1 MRRSSIVALAAAL
14 LPALIDGQGA
24 SSMHPIDFDG
34 DGDIDIVKSSPIGIV
49 WLENHGVDKEWE
61 THIISLNQNIKDAV
75 AAHKRH
81 RKFVD
86 VMEGR
91 GFAPVSALSDEP
103 PVVVSSASGLGCV
116 TLMAVGVEPPPPP
129 PGKGQ
134 DPIPATVL
142 IVEGSIDRLSA
153 LELGVATKPA
163 PPPAEPAEG
172 EEALPAGLGWSVTA
186 VSAGTLTLAKD
197 TAREEELKALSAS
210 WEAAAPGRAVKAKE
224 SRDKYRRA

>member
-1 MRRSSIVALAAAL
+1 MRRIVVALAAAL
-14 LPALIDGQGA
+14 LPARIHGQGA

-91 GFAPVSALSDEP
+91 GVAPVSVLADEP
-103 PVVVSSASGLGCV
+103 PVL
-116 TLMAVGVEPPPPP
+116 
-129 PGKGQ
+129 
-134 DPIPATVL
+134 
-142 IVEGSIDRLSA
+142 
-153 LELGVATKPA
+153 VA
-163 PPPAEPAEG
+163 G
-172 EEALPAGLGWSVTA
+172 EEDVVQVDVAGDVVG
-186 VSAGTLTLAKD
+186 
-197 TAREEELKALSAS
+197 EKALYV
-210 WEAAAPGRAVKAKE
+210 EQE
-224 SRDKYRRA
+224 L

>member
-1 MRRSSIVALAAAL
+1 MRRVVALAAAL
-14 LPALIDGQGA
+14 LPARIHGQGA

-91 GFAPVSALSDEP
+91 GVGAVSSLSDEP
-103 PVVVSSASGLGCV
+103 PVVVAGAADEV
-116 TLMAVGVEPPPPP
+116 TVDVGGEV
-129 PGKGQ
+129 
-134 DPIPATVL
+134 
-142 IVEGSIDRLSA
+142 
-153 LELGVATKPA
+153 VA
-163 PPPAEPAEG
+163 
-172 EEALPAGLGWSVTA
+172 
-186 VSAGTLTLAKD
+186 D
-197 TAREEELKALSAS
+197 KALYV
-210 WEAAAPGRAVKAKE
+210 EQE
-224 SRDKYRRA
+224 L

>member
-1 MRRSSIVALAAAL
+1 MRRIVVALAAAL
-14 LPALIDGQGA
+14 LPARMHGQGA

-91 GFAPVSALSDEP
+91 GLGAVSSLSDEP
-103 PVVVSSASGLGCV
+103 PVL
-116 TLMAVGVEPPPPP
+116 
-129 PGKGQ
+129 
-134 DPIPATVL
+134 
-142 IVEGSIDRLSA
+142 
-153 LELGVATKPA
+153 VA
-163 PPPAEPAEG
+163 G
-172 EEALPAGLGWSVTA
+172 EEDVVQVDVAGDV
-186 VSAGTLTLAKD
+186 VD
-197 TAREEELKALSAS
+197 EKALYV
-210 WEAAAPGRAVKAKE
+210 EQE
-224 SRDKYRRA
+224 L

>member
-1 MRRSSIVALAAAL
+1 MRRVVALAAAL
-14 LPALIDGQGA
+14 LPARIHGQGA

-91 GFAPVSALSDEP
+91 GVAPVSVLADEP
-103 PVVVSSASGLGCV
+103 PVVVAGASEDV
-116 TLMAVGVEPPPPP
+116 TVDVGGEVVEE
-129 PGKGQ
+129 Q
-134 DPIPATVL
+134 AL
-142 IVEGSIDRLSA
+142 YVEQ
-153 LELGVATKPA
+153 EL
-163 PPPAEPAEG
+163 
-172 EEALPAGLGWSVTA
+172 
-186 VSAGTLTLAKD
+186 
-197 TAREEELKALSAS
+197 
-210 WEAAAPGRAVKAKE
+210 
-224 SRDKYRRA
+224 

>member
-14 LPALIDGQGA
+14 LPARIDGQGA

-49 WLENHGVDKEWE
+49 WLENHGARAGAPEKKHASPARFQSGGCLGAAAWRPAQYSRVYSSQVDKEWE

-103 PVVVSSASGLGCV
+103 PVVVAGAEDAV
-116 TLMAVGVEPPPPP
+116 TVDVGGEV
-129 PGKGQ
+129 
-134 DPIPATVL
+134 V
-142 IVEGSIDRLSA
+142 
-153 LELGVATKPA
+153 
-163 PPPAEPAEG
+163 
-172 EEALPAGLGWSVTA
+172 EEA
-186 VSAGTLTLAKD
+186 
-197 TAREEELKALSAS
+197 ARYAEREL
-210 WEAAAPGRAVKAKE
+210 
-224 SRDKYRRA
+224 

>member
-1 MRRSSIVALAAAL
+1 MEA
-14 LPALIDGQGA
+14 QGA

-91 GFAPVSALSDEP
+91 GVGAVSSLSDEP
-103 PVVVSSASGLGCV
+103 PVVVAGAPEDVSV
-116 TLMAVGVEPPPPP
+116 DVGGEVVDE
-129 PGKGQ
+129 KVRFAEQ
-134 DPIPATVL
+134 
-142 IVEGSIDRLSA
+142 
-153 LELGVATKPA
+153 EL
-163 PPPAEPAEG
+163 
-172 EEALPAGLGWSVTA
+172 
-186 VSAGTLTLAKD
+186 
-197 TAREEELKALSAS
+197 
-210 WEAAAPGRAVKAKE
+210 
-224 SRDKYRRA
+224 

>member
-1 MRRSSIVALAAAL
+1 MRRVVALAAAL
-14 LPALIDGQGA
+14 LPARIHGQGA

-91 GFAPVSALSDEP
+91 GVGAVSSLSDEP
-103 PVVVSSASGLGCV
+103 PVVVAGAPEDVSV
-116 TLMAVGVEPPPPP
+116 DVGGDVVDE
-129 PGKGQ
+129 KVRFAEQ
-134 DPIPATVL
+134 
-142 IVEGSIDRLSA
+142 
-153 LELGVATKPA
+153 EL
-163 PPPAEPAEG
+163 
-172 EEALPAGLGWSVTA
+172 
-186 VSAGTLTLAKD
+186 
-197 TAREEELKALSAS
+197 
-210 WEAAAPGRAVKAKE
+210 
-224 SRDKYRRA
+224 

>member
-14 LPALIDGQGA
+14 LPTLINGQGA

-91 GFAPVSALSDEP
+91 GVGAVSSLSDEP
-103 PVVVSSASGLGCV
+103 PVL
-116 TLMAVGVEPPPPP
+116 
-129 PGKGQ
+129 
-134 DPIPATVL
+134 
-142 IVEGSIDRLSA
+142 
-153 LELGVATKPA
+153 VA
-163 PPPAEPAEG
+163 G
-172 EEALPAGLGWSVTA
+172 EEDVVQVDVGGEV
-186 VSAGTLTLAKD
+186 V
-197 TAREEELKALSAS
+197 E
-210 WEAAAPGRAVKAKE
+210 EAARYAERE
-224 SRDKYRRA
+224 L

>member
-1 MRRSSIVALAAAL
+1 MRRIVVALAAAL
-14 LPALIDGQGA
+14 LPARIHGQGA

-91 GFAPVSALSDEP
+91 GVAPVSVLADEP
-103 PVVVSSASGLGCV
+103 PVVVAGASEDV
-116 TLMAVGVEPPPPP
+116 TVDVGGEVVAEQALYVE
-129 PGKGQ
+129 Q
-134 DPIPATVL
+134 
-142 IVEGSIDRLSA
+142 
-153 LELGVATKPA
+153 EL
-163 PPPAEPAEG
+163 
-172 EEALPAGLGWSVTA
+172 
-186 VSAGTLTLAKD
+186 
-197 TAREEELKALSAS
+197 
-210 WEAAAPGRAVKAKE
+210 
-224 SRDKYRRA
+224 

>member
-1 MRRSSIVALAAAL
+1 MALAAAL
-14 LPALIDGQGA
+14 LPTLMNGQGA

-49 WLENHGVDKEWE
+49 WLENHGVRAGAPENNTRRRRAFKAAAVSRRGGVEAGTHTHGSSQVDKEWE

-103 PVVVSSASGLGCV
+103 PVVVAGAEDAV
-116 TLMAVGVEPPPPP
+116 TVDVGGEV
-129 PGKGQ
+129 
-134 DPIPATVL
+134 V
-142 IVEGSIDRLSA
+142 
-153 LELGVATKPA
+153 
-163 PPPAEPAEG
+163 
-172 EEALPAGLGWSVTA
+172 EEA
-186 VSAGTLTLAKD
+186 
-197 TAREEELKALSAS
+197 ARYAEREL
-210 WEAAAPGRAVKAKE
+210 
-224 SRDKYRRA
+224 

>member
-1 MRRSSIVALAAAL
+1 MRRSIVAALAAAL
-14 LPALIDGQGA
+14 LPARIHGQGA

-91 GFAPVSALSDEP
+91 GVAPVSALSDEP
-103 PVVVSSASGLGCV
+103 PVL
-116 TLMAVGVEPPPPP
+116 
-129 PGKGQ
+129 
-134 DPIPATVL
+134 
-142 IVEGSIDRLSA
+142 
-153 LELGVATKPA
+153 VA
-163 PPPAEPAEG
+163 G
-172 EEALPAGLGWSVTA
+172 EEDVVQVDVAGDVVA
-186 VSAGTLTLAKD
+186 EE
-197 TAREEELKALSAS
+197 ARYAEQEL
-210 WEAAAPGRAVKAKE
+210 
-224 SRDKYRRA
+224 

>member
-1 MRRSSIVALAAAL
+1 MEAQS
-14 LPALIDGQGA
+14 A

-91 GFAPVSALSDEP
+91 GVGAVSSLSDEP
-103 PVVVSSASGLGCV
+103 PVVVAGAPEDVSV
-116 TLMAVGVEPPPPP
+116 DVGGEVVDE
-129 PGKGQ
+129 KVRFAEQ
-134 DPIPATVL
+134 
-142 IVEGSIDRLSA
+142 
-153 LELGVATKPA
+153 EL
-163 PPPAEPAEG
+163 
-172 EEALPAGLGWSVTA
+172 
-186 VSAGTLTLAKD
+186 
-197 TAREEELKALSAS
+197 
-210 WEAAAPGRAVKAKE
+210 
-224 SRDKYRRA
+224 

>member
-1 MRRSSIVALAAAL
+1 MRRIVAALAAAL
-14 LPALIDGQGA
+14 LPARMHGQGA

-91 GFAPVSALSDEP
+91 GVAPVSVLADEP
-103 PVVVSSASGLGCV
+103 PVVVAGASEDV
-116 TLMAVGVEPPPPP
+116 TVDVGGEV
-129 PGKGQ
+129 
-134 DPIPATVL
+134 
-142 IVEGSIDRLSA
+142 
-153 LELGVATKPA
+153 VA
-163 PPPAEPAEG
+163 
-172 EEALPAGLGWSVTA
+172 
-186 VSAGTLTLAKD
+186 D
-197 TAREEELKALSAS
+197 KALYV
-210 WEAAAPGRAVKAKE
+210 EQE
-224 SRDKYRRA
+224 L

>member
-1 MRRSSIVALAAAL
+1 MRRVVALAAAL
-14 LPALIDGQGA
+14 LPARIHGQGA

-91 GFAPVSALSDEP
+91 GVAPVSALSDEP
-103 PVVVSSASGLGCV
+103 PVL
-116 TLMAVGVEPPPPP
+116 
-129 PGKGQ
+129 
-134 DPIPATVL
+134 
-142 IVEGSIDRLSA
+142 
-153 LELGVATKPA
+153 VA
-163 PPPAEPAEG
+163 G
-172 EEALPAGLGWSVTA
+172 EEDVVQVDVAGDVVGEN
-186 VSAGTLTLAKD
+186 
-197 TAREEELKALSAS
+197 ARYAEREL
-210 WEAAAPGRAVKAKE
+210 
-224 SRDKYRRA
+224 

>member
-1 MRRSSIVALAAAL
+1 MRRIVVALAAAL
-14 LPALIDGQGA
+14 LPARIHGQGA

-91 GFAPVSALSDEP
+91 GVAPVSALSDEP
-103 PVVVSSASGLGCV
+103 PVL
-116 TLMAVGVEPPPPP
+116 
-129 PGKGQ
+129 
-134 DPIPATVL
+134 
-142 IVEGSIDRLSA
+142 
-153 LELGVATKPA
+153 VA
-163 PPPAEPAEG
+163 G
-172 EEALPAGLGWSVTA
+172 EEDVVQVDVAGDVVA
-186 VSAGTLTLAKD
+186 EE
-197 TAREEELKALSAS
+197 ARYAEQEL
-210 WEAAAPGRAVKAKE
+210 
-224 SRDKYRRA
+224 

>member
-1 MRRSSIVALAAAL
+1 MRRIVVALAAAL
-14 LPALIDGQGA
+14 LPARMHGQGA

-91 GFAPVSALSDEP
+91 GVGAVSSLSDEP
-103 PVVVSSASGLGCV
+103 PVL
-116 TLMAVGVEPPPPP
+116 
-129 PGKGQ
+129 
-134 DPIPATVL
+134 
-142 IVEGSIDRLSA
+142 
-153 LELGVATKPA
+153 VA
-163 PPPAEPAEG
+163 G
-172 EEALPAGLGWSVTA
+172 EEDVVQVDVAGDV
-186 VSAGTLTLAKD
+186 VD
-197 TAREEELKALSAS
+197 EKALYV
-210 WEAAAPGRAVKAKE
+210 EQE
-224 SRDKYRRA
+224 L

>member
-1 MRRSSIVALAAAL
+1 MRRVVALAAAL
-14 LPALIDGQGA
+14 LPARMHGQGA

-91 GFAPVSALSDEP
+91 GVGAVSSLSDEP
-103 PVVVSSASGLGCV
+103 PVVVAGASEDV
-116 TLMAVGVEPPPPP
+116 SVDVGGEVVEE
-129 PGKGQ
+129 Q
-134 DPIPATVL
+134 AL
-142 IVEGSIDRLSA
+142 YVEQ
-153 LELGVATKPA
+153 EL
-163 PPPAEPAEG
+163 
-172 EEALPAGLGWSVTA
+172 
-186 VSAGTLTLAKD
+186 
-197 TAREEELKALSAS
+197 
-210 WEAAAPGRAVKAKE
+210 
-224 SRDKYRRA
+224 

>member
-1 MRRSSIVALAAAL
+1 MRRIVVALAAAL
-14 LPALIDGQGA
+14 LPARIHGQGA

-91 GFAPVSALSDEP
+91 GIGAVSSLSDEP
-103 PVVVSSASGLGCV
+103 PVVVAGASEDASV
-116 TLMAVGVEPPPPP
+116 DVGGEVVEE
-129 PGKGQ
+129 Q
-134 DPIPATVL
+134 AL
-142 IVEGSIDRLSA
+142 YVEQ
-153 LELGVATKPA
+153 EL
-163 PPPAEPAEG
+163 
-172 EEALPAGLGWSVTA
+172 
-186 VSAGTLTLAKD
+186 
-197 TAREEELKALSAS
+197 
-210 WEAAAPGRAVKAKE
+210 
-224 SRDKYRRA
+224 

>member
-1 MRRSSIVALAAAL
+1 MRRVVALAAAL
-14 LPALIDGQGA
+14 LPARIHGQGA

-91 GFAPVSALSDEP
+91 GVAPVSVLADEP
-103 PVVVSSASGLGCV
+103 PVVVAGASEDV
-116 TLMAVGVEPPPPP
+116 TVDVGGEVVAEQALYVE
-129 PGKGQ
+129 Q
-134 DPIPATVL
+134 
-142 IVEGSIDRLSA
+142 
-153 LELGVATKPA
+153 EL
-163 PPPAEPAEG
+163 
-172 EEALPAGLGWSVTA
+172 
-186 VSAGTLTLAKD
+186 
-197 TAREEELKALSAS
+197 
-210 WEAAAPGRAVKAKE
+210 
-224 SRDKYRRA
+224 

>member
-1 MRRSSIVALAAAL
+1 MRRVVALAAAL
-14 LPALIDGQGA
+14 LPARIHGQGA

-91 GFAPVSALSDEP
+91 GVARVSGLSDEP
-103 PVVVSSASGLGCV
+103 RVVVAGEAEDVSV
-116 TLMAVGVEPPPPP
+116 DVG
-129 PGKGQ
+129 
-134 DPIPATVL
+134 
-142 IVEGSIDRLSA
+142 
-153 LELGVATKPA
+153 
-163 PPPAEPAEG
+163 G
-172 EEALPAGLGWSVTA
+172 EVVGE
-186 VSAGTLTLAKD
+186 
-197 TAREEELKALSAS
+197 KALYV
-210 WEAAAPGRAVKAKE
+210 EQ
-224 SRDKYRRA
+224 DL

>member
-1 MRRSSIVALAAAL
+1 MRRVVALAAAL
-14 LPALIDGQGA
+14 LPARIHGQGA

-91 GFAPVSALSDEP
+91 GVAPVSGGRGSSCALS
-103 PVVVSSASGLGCV
+103 VLTC
-116 TLMAVGVEPPPPP
+116 
-129 PGKGQ
+129 PG
-134 DPIPATVL
+134 
-142 IVEGSIDRLSA
+142 
-153 LELGVATKPA
+153 
-163 PPPAEPAEG
+163 
-172 EEALPAGLGWSVTA
+172 
-186 VSAGTLTLAKD
+186 
-197 TAREEELKALSAS
+197 
-210 WEAAAPGRAVKAKE
+210 
-224 SRDKYRRA
+224 

>member
-1 MRRSSIVALAAAL
+1 M
-14 LPALIDGQGA
+14 GGA

-103 PVVVSSASGLGCV
+103 PVVVQALLRTFPLTS
-116 TLMAVGVEPPPPP
+116 
-129 PGKGQ
+129 
-134 DPIPATVL
+134 PAM
-142 IVEGSIDRLSA
+142 
-153 LELGVATKPA
+153 
-163 PPPAEPAEG
+163 
-172 EEALPAGLGWSVTA
+172 W
-186 VSAGTLTLAKD
+186 
-197 TAREEELKALSAS
+197 
-210 WEAAAPGRAVKAKE
+210 WGR
-224 SRDKYRRA
+224 RRATPSRNCSKWCLIR

>member
-1 MRRSSIVALAAAL
+1 MRRVVALAAAL
-14 LPALIDGQGA
+14 LPARIHGQGA

-91 GFAPVSALSDEP
+91 GIGAVSSLSDES
-103 PVVVSSASGLGCV
+103 PVVVAGASEDV
-116 TLMAVGVEPPPPP
+116 TVDVGGEVLEEQALYVE
-129 PGKGQ
+129 Q
-134 DPIPATVL
+134 
-142 IVEGSIDRLSA
+142 
-153 LELGVATKPA
+153 EL
-163 PPPAEPAEG
+163 
-172 EEALPAGLGWSVTA
+172 
-186 VSAGTLTLAKD
+186 
-197 TAREEELKALSAS
+197 
-210 WEAAAPGRAVKAKE
+210 
-224 SRDKYRRA
+224 